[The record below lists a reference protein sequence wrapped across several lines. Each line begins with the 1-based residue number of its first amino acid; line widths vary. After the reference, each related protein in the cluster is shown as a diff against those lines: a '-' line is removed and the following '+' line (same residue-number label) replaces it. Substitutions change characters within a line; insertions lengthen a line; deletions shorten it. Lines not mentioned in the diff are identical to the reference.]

1 MSVDFL
7 RGTDSEMANQLG
19 KVYICAKCSSQV
31 IVTKGGTGTL
41 KCCGQPMEQ
50 KK

>member
-1 MSVDFL
+1 
-7 RGTDSEMANQLG
+7 MANLIG
-19 KVYICAKCSSQV
+19 KKYICTKCGSEF
-31 IVTKGGTGTL
+31 IVTKGGNGAV

>member
-1 MSVDFL
+1 
-7 RGTDSEMANQLG
+7 MANQVG
-19 KVYICAKCSSQV
+19 KKYVCTKCGSEF
-31 IVTKGGTGTL
+31 IVTKGGNGAV